1 MIMTGLLA
9 LATLICLLPLLL
21 LLYYVIKMGISSIN
35 LDFFLNNPKP
45 MGEAGGGML
54 NSIIGTIIVLA
65 MASLI
70 GIPIGLVTGIY
81 LAENKGTKLA
91 EWVRLATEV
100 LVGIPSI
107 VIGILV
113 YGWLVKSMKTFS
125 AFSGSIALTIIMIP
139 ILARSTEE
147 VLLMVPHTL
156 KEAAYALGASRWKT
170 QWMIVMKTAMG
181 GIVSAILSSIG
192 RIAGETAPLLFTAFG
207 NQFFSTKLFRPIST
221 LPIQIFTYA
230 RSPNIVQN
238 RMAWAGSLLLVG
250 MVLVLNMSAKWIGY
264 VVLKRRNK

>member
-1 MIMTGLLA
+1 MTGLLA

-125 AFSGSIALTIIMIP
+125 AFSGSIA
-139 ILARSTEE
+139 
-147 VLLMVPHTL
+147 
-156 KEAAYALGASRWKT
+156 
-170 QWMIVMKTAMG
+170 
-181 GIVSAILSSIG
+181 
-192 RIAGETAPLLFTAFG
+192 
-207 NQFFSTKLFRPIST
+207 
-221 LPIQIFTYA
+221 
-230 RSPNIVQN
+230 
-238 RMAWAGSLLLVG
+238 
-250 MVLVLNMSAKWIGY
+250 
-264 VVLKRRNK
+264 